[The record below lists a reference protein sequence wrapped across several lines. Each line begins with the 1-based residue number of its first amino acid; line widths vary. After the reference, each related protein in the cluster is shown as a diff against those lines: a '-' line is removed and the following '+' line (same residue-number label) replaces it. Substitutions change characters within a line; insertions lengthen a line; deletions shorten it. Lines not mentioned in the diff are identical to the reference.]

1 MDQSTKINV
10 MVWNVGD
17 PEEPPS
23 EFTHGRNYTFR
34 LMNTAEKDTFM
45 GTLHEF
51 MEAWKTT
58 LENRKQS
65 GG

>member
-1 MDQSTKINV
+1 

-58 LENRKQS
+58 LENGKQS